1 MEIFGIDVSHHQG
14 KIDWAKTASG
24 LRRVNGGENPGFA
37 LVRLGKSNTNGKGGL
52 VVDEQWENNLA
63 GCEANGVPMCVYFYC
78 YDESVAAAVQT
89 AHDVVDRLK
98 GHKFSFPII
107 FDMEYEDFNTGEEET
122 DPEKKRPIEE
132 VRATNTGMIQAAL
145 EILEHEGFYA
155 MLYCSRDFFLR
166 FTDLS
171 ELAEYDKW
179 EAAYVSEDTKEIIN
193 GIWQFSSKNPFG
205 IAGFGS
211 ELDCDI
217 AYKDYPA
224 IIRRAGLNGF

>member
-1 MEIFGIDVSHHQG
+1 MEILGIDVSHHQK
-14 KIDWAKTASG
+14 KIDWARTASE
-24 LRRVNGGENPGFA
+24 LRRVNGGKNPGFA
-37 LVRLGKSNTNGKGGL
+37 LVRIGKSNTNGKGGL
-52 VVDEQWENNLA
+52 VVDDQWENNLA
-63 GCEANGVPMCVYFYC
+63 GCEANGVPMGVYFYC
-78 YDESVAAAVQT
+78 YDHSVAAAMQT
-89 AHDVVDRLK
+89 AHDIVDRLK
-98 GHKFSFPII
+98 GHKFSYPII
-107 FDMEYEDFNTGEEET
+107 MDMEYEDFNVGEEEK

-145 EILEHEGFYA
+145 EVFEHEGFYA

-179 EAAYVSEDTKEIIN
+179 EAAYVSQDTKEIIN
-193 GIWQFSSKNPFG
+193 GIWQYSSKNALG
-205 IAGFGS
+205 IAGFGN

-224 IIRRAGLNGF
+224 IIERAGLNGL